1 MVTGSTRASQPIY
14 ATVDHYGSSS
24 HCYHCSR
31 ANLYVGL
38 LCVSDCVTKNTIG
51 YTKIP

>member
-1 MVTGSTRASQPIY
+1 MVTGSTHASHCVTQPIY

-31 ANLYVGL
+31 KNLHVGL
-38 LCVSDCVTKNTIG
+38 LCVSDCVTK
-51 YTKIP
+51 K